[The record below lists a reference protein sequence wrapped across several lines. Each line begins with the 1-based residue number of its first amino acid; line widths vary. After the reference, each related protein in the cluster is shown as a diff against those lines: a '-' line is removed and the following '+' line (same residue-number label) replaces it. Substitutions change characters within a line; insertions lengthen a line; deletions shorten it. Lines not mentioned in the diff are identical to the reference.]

1 MIIPSKYDN
10 INKNI
15 LVIGYKVI
23 KELKKQPY
31 NIDKLYQKLKK
42 EINISLDLFYDVLT
56 FLWLAE
62 IIEKEKYQIFLKR
75 K

>member
-31 NIDKLYQKLKK
+31 NIDRLYQKLKK
-42 EINISLDLFYDVLT
+42 EINISLELFYDVLT

>member
-15 LVIGYKVI
+15 LVVGYKVI

-31 NIDKLYQKLKK
+31 NIDRLYQKLKK
-42 EINISLDLFYDVLT
+42 EINISLELFYDVLT